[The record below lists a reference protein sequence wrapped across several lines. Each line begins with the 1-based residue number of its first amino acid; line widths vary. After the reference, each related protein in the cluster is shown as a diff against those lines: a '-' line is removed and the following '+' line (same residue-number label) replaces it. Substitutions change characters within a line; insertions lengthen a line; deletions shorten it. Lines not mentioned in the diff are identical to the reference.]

1 MEGNFALNKN
11 TTNDELTSK
20 LEKDGLKC
28 EKVTVKVEVSK
39 GDVLSEFWDKHGR
52 HYKNPRKGSPVSV
65 ITGGYP
71 LKKGTRK

>member
-11 TTNDELTSK
+11 TTNDELSSK

-52 HYKNPRKGSPVSV
+52 HYNGIKD
-65 ITGGYP
+65 
-71 LKKGTRK
+71 KKCKKIFFI